1 MLAFL
6 SVLMVLALG
15 YAYFVEGMFT
25 AFLMCCNVFISGLVA
40 FDFWE
45 PIADQLEP
53 SFRDTFLQGYED
65 AFALVLLF
73 TVTLGA
79 LRLLTN
85 NLSNTRIE
93 FDERAQGIGGAILG
107 LLTGY
112 LTAGF
117 LACVLQTMPF
127 RTTFLGFDGRYDTQ
141 QSGLRRVLPPD
152 RAWLALMH
160 YAGAHS
166 FSTGD
171 NEPTFDQSG
180 TFELR
185 YARYRRYAEDA
196 GPRVYGGELD
206 QEMRARPSGTN
217 AFAP

>member
-1 MLAFL
+1 MLAFI
-6 SVLMVLALG
+6 SILMVLALG
-15 YAYFVEGMFT
+15 YAYFVEGIFT

-73 TVTLGA
+73 SATLGA
-79 LRLLTN
+79 LRVLTN

-107 LLTGY
+107 IMTGY

-117 LACVLQTMPF
+117 LSCVLQTMPF
-127 RTTFLGFDGRYDTQ
+127 RTTFLGFDGRYDPQ
-141 QSGLRRVLPPD
+141 QSGLRRILPPD

-160 YAGAHS
+160 YAGAHA

-185 YARYRRYAEDA
+185 YARYRRYPEDGA
-196 GPRVYGGELD
+196 PRAYGGELE
-206 QEMRARPSGTN
+206 QEMRARPSTSN
-217 AFAP
+217 SFSP